1 MTIVLLI
8 LCSLCV
14 VLIAVSGWLF
24 GKVRI
29 QQLDI
34 EKLYDAVAQAVQDQA
49 KLRHVLAEQQ
59 DAMQKQAEMIALNG
73 KKIGVLHDKTE
84 AHGENITALND
95 ALENI
100 GDGMGERIEKL
111 WNDGV
116 QSLIAW
122 NPLAED
128 NGGK

>member
-49 KLRHVLAEQQ
+49 KLRRVLAEQQ

-84 AHGENITALND
+84 AHGENITSLNN

>member
-8 LCSLCV
+8 LSSLCV

-24 GKVRI
+24 GKVKI

-49 KLRHVLAEQQ
+49 NLRRVLAEQQ

-95 ALENI
+95 ALANI

>member
-24 GKVRI
+24 GKVKI

-49 KLRHVLAEQQ
+49 NLRRALAEQQ

>member
-24 GKVRI
+24 GKVKI

-59 DAMQKQAEMIALNG
+59 DTMQKQAEMIALNG

-95 ALENI
+95 AIENI

>member
-34 EKLYDAVAQAVQDQA
+34 EKLYDAVAQAIQDQA
-49 KLRHVLAEQQ
+49 NLRRALAEQQ

>member
-49 KLRHVLAEQQ
+49 KLRRALAEQQ

-73 KKIGVLHDKTE
+73 KKIGVLHDKIE

>member
-49 KLRHVLAEQQ
+49 KLRRVLAEQQ
-59 DAMQKQAEMIALNG
+59 DAMQKQAEMIVLNG

>member
-49 KLRHVLAEQQ
+49 NLRRALAEQQ
-59 DAMQKQAEMIALNG
+59 DAMQKQAEMIELNG
-73 KKIGVLHDKTE
+73 KKIGVLHDKIE

>member
-24 GKVRI
+24 GKVKI

-49 KLRHVLAEQQ
+49 KLRRVLAEQQ

>member
-8 LCSLCV
+8 LCSLCA

-24 GKVRI
+24 GKVKI

-49 KLRHVLAEQQ
+49 NLRRALAEQQ
-59 DAMQKQAEMIALNG
+59 DAIQKQAEMIALNG

-84 AHGENITALND
+84 EHGENITALND

>member
-8 LCSLCV
+8 LCSLCF

-24 GKVRI
+24 GKVKI

-49 KLRHVLAEQQ
+49 KLRRVLAEQQ

>member
-8 LCSLCV
+8 LSSLCV

-49 KLRHVLAEQQ
+49 KLRHALAEQQ

>member
-24 GKVRI
+24 GKVKI

-59 DAMQKQAEMIALNG
+59 DTIQKQAEMIALNG

-122 NPLAED
+122 NPLAGD

>member
-84 AHGENITALND
+84 AHGENITALNN

>member
-8 LCSLCV
+8 LSSLCV

-24 GKVRI
+24 GKVKI

-49 KLRHVLAEQQ
+49 KLRRVLAEQQ
-59 DAMQKQAEMIALNG
+59 DAIQKQAEMIALNG
-73 KKIGVLHDKTE
+73 KKIGMLHDKIE

>member
-49 KLRHVLAEQQ
+49 KLRFALAEQQ

-84 AHGENITALND
+84 EHGENITALND

>member
-49 KLRHVLAEQQ
+49 NLRRALAEQQ

>member
-49 KLRHVLAEQQ
+49 KLRRVLAEQQ

-73 KKIGVLHDKTE
+73 KKIGVLHDKIE

>member
-24 GKVRI
+24 GKVKI

-34 EKLYDAVAQAVQDQA
+34 EKLYDAVAQAVRDQA

>member
-49 KLRHVLAEQQ
+49 KLRRVLAEQQ

-84 AHGENITALND
+84 AHGENITALNN

>member
-24 GKVRI
+24 GKVKI

-49 KLRHVLAEQQ
+49 KLRRVLAEQQ

-84 AHGENITALND
+84 AHGENITALNN

>member
-49 KLRHVLAEQQ
+49 NLRRALAEQQ

-122 NPLAED
+122 NPLAGD

>member
-24 GKVRI
+24 GKVKI

>member
-8 LCSLCV
+8 LSSLCV

-24 GKVRI
+24 GKVKI

-49 KLRHVLAEQQ
+49 NLRRALAEQQ

-84 AHGENITALND
+84 AHGENITALNN

-100 GDGMGERIEKL
+100 GDGMEERIEKL